1 MSDAPLAQPWFG
13 LGQVAL
19 PFSVGDLMSHAVNL
33 IRFLRTHPIGGKHPW
48 RSLARALRWQLRSRF
63 SPAIEVGWIDG
74 SVLVASRGMTAA
86 TGNIYCGLYEC
97 ADMALL
103 LHLLRTDDLFV
114 DVGANIGSYTILA
127 AKVCGCPSMSVEPG
141 GPALAAL
148 RRNISAN
155 GISGVV
161 SVQPVA
167 VGAADTEVLFSSDL
181 GTMNHV
187 LDTETSSHKSPGA
200 VRVPMRTLDSLLPS
214 SGRWPT
220 LIKVDVEGFEQQV
233 LEGAARTLGNSSLL
247 ALLLETVTTKSA
259 AMLNSHGFE
268 EASYDPFSR
277 VLGSP
282 GQYRMNNRLFVRNPD
297 QIDARVKRAPIRT
310 IHGVLI

>member
-1 MSDAPLAQPWFG
+1 
-13 LGQVAL
+13 
-19 PFSVGDLMSHAVNL
+19 
-33 IRFLRTHPIGGKHPW
+33 
-48 RSLARALRWQLRSRF
+48 
-63 SPAIEVGWIDG
+63 
-74 SVLVASRGMTAA
+74 
-86 TGNIYCGLYEC
+86 
-97 ADMALL
+97 MALL

-155 GISGVV
+155 GISSIV

-167 VGAADTEVLFSSDL
+167 LGAAETDVLFSSGL

-187 LDTETSSHKSPGA
+187 LEIETSSHESPEGS
-200 VRVPMRTLDSLLPS
+200 RVPMRMLDSLLPS
-214 SGRWPT
+214 FGRWPI

-233 LEGAARTLGNSSLL
+233 LEGAAQTLCNPSLL

-259 AMLNSHGFE
+259 AMLNGHGFA
-268 EASYDPFSR
+268 EASYDPFNR

-282 GQYRMNNRLFVRNPD
+282 GEYRMSNRLFVRNPD
-297 QIDARVKRAPIRT
+297 QIGARVKRAPTRT
-310 IHGVLI
+310 IHGVPI